1 MRNFKLAAARIIGV
15 LALALGYYAYH
26 LHNKKNMTITP
37 PCFPGYVLH
46 DDNKENIESCIKNT
60 K

>member
-15 LALALGYYAYH
+15 LALALGYYAYQVH
-26 LHNKKNMTITP
+26 SKKNVMTEP
-37 PCFPGYVLH
+37 PCLPGFVLSH
-46 DDNKENIESCIKNT
+46 EHGVPEHCVRNT

>member
-1 MRNFKLAAARIIGV
+1 MRNFKLAAARILGV

-26 LHNKKNMTITP
+26 VHSKKNVMTEP
-37 PCFPGYVLH
+37 PCLPGFVLSQEH
-46 DDNKENIESCIKNT
+46 GAAEHCIKYI